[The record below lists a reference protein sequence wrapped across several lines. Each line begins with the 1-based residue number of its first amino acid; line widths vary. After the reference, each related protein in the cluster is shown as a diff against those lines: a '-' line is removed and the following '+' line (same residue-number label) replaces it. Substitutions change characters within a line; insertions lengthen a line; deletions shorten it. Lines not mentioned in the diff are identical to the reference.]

1 MSELE
6 LKEFEAQTERKKV
19 EFQMEK
25 LKLDREQFELGSK
38 IQIINTLVSLREF
51 SFQIKNSAMSKE
63 LDEKIQREVEK
74 ISPASKIIS

>member
-6 LKEFEAQTERKKV
+6 LKEFEAQTERMKV
-19 EFQMEK
+19 EFQIEK

-38 IQIINTLVSLREF
+38 IQIINTLMALREF
-51 SFQIKNSAMSKE
+51 SFQIKNSVMSKE
-63 LDEKIQREVEK
+63 LDEKIQREIEK